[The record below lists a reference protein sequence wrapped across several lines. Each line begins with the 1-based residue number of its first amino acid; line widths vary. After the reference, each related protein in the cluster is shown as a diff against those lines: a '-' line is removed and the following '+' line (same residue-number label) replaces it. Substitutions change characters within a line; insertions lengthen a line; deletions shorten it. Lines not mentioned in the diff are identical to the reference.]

1 MKVKVNKMTDDVK
14 LENEEVEKTKIELI
28 KQAYREYAQTNS
40 QGYKAMFKKYVTELR
55 EMTKPTAELSAVARN
70 YIRNDPEEFIRNI
83 AC

>member
-1 MKVKVNKMTDDVK
+1 MESTWSIQPSKKHLSWDTNIK
-14 LENEEVEKTKIELI
+14 LFFLRK
-28 KQAYREYAQTNS
+28 YAETNS
-40 QGYKAMFKKYVTELR
+40 QGYKAMFKKCVAELR